1 MPSGPVMKTC
11 QPSSTRPRALAIA
24 AAALKRIVVAESSP
38 REACTMKVTA
48 NPFCA
53 MHSSTSRCGG
63 FQGAPRSSN
72 FHSSEHNPGDLR
84 PSGKRARACL
94 DRHSVKEILQRLF
107 SRHVRRAMRA
117 EAALPQFDTH
127 RSALAAYF
135 PIPAIP
141 DVPCSGNGDVE

>member
-1 MPSGPVMKTC
+1 MKTC
-11 QPSSTRPRALAIA
+11 QPSSTRARALAMA
-24 AAALKRIVVAESSP
+24 TATLKRIVVVAASP

-53 MHSSTSRCGG
+53 MHSSTSRCG
-63 FQGAPRSSN
+63 APAPGDQRSSN
-72 FHSSEHNPGDLR
+72 FHSSRTRAPGDNR
-84 PSGKRARACL
+84 SSGKGSRAGL
-94 DRHSVKEILQRLF
+94 DRHSVEEIFQRLF
-107 SRHVRRAMRA
+107 SGEVRRAMRA